1 MSSLVTT
8 KFLLSLMM
16 RKSVI
21 MIMVL
26 NEYAREE
33 RIHAQARLNEQVM
46 NLIEDNSGEGPQI
59 INCNFEIIDGNKRV
73 GPHNPGKL
81 IIGNKHKYLFSKVH
95 GNLLHYH
102 CSKKKHLKC
111 TARAKVRI
119 IDGVGNNLEYVLAEY
134 EGVHNLRSQ
143 EGPIMA

>member
-1 MSSLVTT
+1 
-8 KFLLSLMM
+8 
-16 RKSVI
+16 
-21 MIMVL
+21 MVL
-26 NEYAREE
+26 DEYAREE

-46 NLIEDNSGEGPQI
+46 NLIEDNYGEGPQI

-81 IIGNKHKYLFSKVH
+81 IIGNKHKYLFSMVH

-119 IDGVGNNLEYVLAEY
+119 IDGVA
-134 EGVHNLRSQ
+134 
-143 EGPIMA
+143 

>member
-1 MSSLVTT
+1 
-8 KFLLSLMM
+8 
-16 RKSVI
+16 

-46 NLIEDNSGEGPQI
+46 DLIEDNSGEGPQI
-59 INCNFEIIDGNKRV
+59 INCNFEIIDENRKV
-73 GPHNPGKL
+73 GPYNPGKL

-102 CSKKKHLKC
+102 CSKRKHLEC
-111 TARAKVRI
+111 TARTKVRI

-134 EGVHNLRSQ
+134 EGVNNIDFKKPPES
-143 EGPIMA
+143 

>member
-1 MSSLVTT
+1 
-8 KFLLSLMM
+8 
-16 RKSVI
+16 
-21 MIMVL
+21 MVL

-46 NLIEDNSGEGPQI
+46 DLIEDNSGEGPQI
-59 INCNFEIIDGNKRV
+59 INCNFEIIDENRKV
-73 GPHNPGKL
+73 GPYNPGKL

-102 CSKKKHLKC
+102 CSKRKHLEC
-111 TARAKVRI
+111 TARTKVRI

-134 EGVHNLRSQ
+134 EGVNNIDFKKPPES
-143 EGPIMA
+143 